1 VLAHDRWFSSGTP
14 ASSTTKTGRHDI
26 VEILLKVALSTINKV
41 KSNHT
46 LNSSGN
52 ILYVVYN
59 RFVVVLL
66 IVPDKYYF
74 KKRFVCT
81 KLDIYVVSPLTPCWP
96 LRPQL
101 CFYSWYLHSQICRCV
116 VSSKLCSCGKLYVKK
131 FISDLQQVNGFLWN
145 NWNIV
150 ESI

>member
-1 VLAHDRWFSSGTP
+1 MCARLAASDKVYQVLAHGQWFSSGTP

-59 RFVVVLL
+59 RFVVVF
-66 IVPDKYYF
+66 KYTRNGYPF
-74 KKRFVCT
+74 IIYILDPVFMGFFCWKNNFGRVVTKVAPLNLKR
-81 KLDIYVVSPLTPCWP
+81 
-96 LRPQL
+96 
-101 CFYSWYLHSQICRCV
+101 
-116 VSSKLCSCGKLYVKK
+116 
-131 FISDLQQVNGFLWN
+131 
-145 NWNIV
+145 
-150 ESI
+150 